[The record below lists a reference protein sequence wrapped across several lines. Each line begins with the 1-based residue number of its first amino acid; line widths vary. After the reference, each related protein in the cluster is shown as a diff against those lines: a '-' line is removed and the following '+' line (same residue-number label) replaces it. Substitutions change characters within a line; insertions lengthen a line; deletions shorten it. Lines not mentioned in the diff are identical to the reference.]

1 MTTYASNSYFNCILH
16 SNNKMYE
23 LQRNQNFRFSHEG
36 WADLRVEPTQNC
48 RISEFGQRHT
58 QPIFK
63 YMGTRVT

>member
-1 MTTYASNSYFNCILH
+1 
-16 SNNKMYE
+16 MYE